1 MRNLGERQSKPI
13 VEKCWEAIMCEHCA
27 EGQIAPASFARR
39 NLLKFAGAAAAA
51 VAFGG
56 AALAKETK
64 IPPKPQNVLKPDAA
78 LDRLMRGN
86 KRYVAGRNQP
96 HDFARERKILTTGQ
110 NPFAAVLGCADSR
123 IAAEFCFDAALGDV
137 FVCRVAGNFAND
149 DIVASLE
156 YAVAVLKTPLIMVLG
171 HDSCGAVEATIKS
184 VNDGTTL
191 PGHLP
196 ALVSAIRPAVEAVK
210 DQGGD
215 ILANAIRS
223 NVELNVDKLQK
234 ASPILD
240 KAVGDK
246 SLRVVGGVYR
256 LASGK
261 VDLV

>member
-1 MRNLGERQSKPI
+1 
-13 VEKCWEAIMCEHCA
+13 MCEHCT
-27 EGQIAPASFARR
+27 EGMIAPAPFARR
-39 NLLKFAGAAAAA
+39 NILKLAGAAATALA
-51 VAFGG
+51 LGG
-56 AALAKETK
+56 AALAKDAK
-64 IPPKPQNVLKPDAA
+64 MPPKPQNVLSPDAA
-78 LDRLMRGN
+78 LDRLMLGN
-86 KRYVAGRNQP
+86 KRYVDGRHQP
-96 HDFARERKILTTGQ
+96 HDFARERKILTGGQ

-123 IAAEFCFDAALGDV
+123 IAAEFCFDTALGDV
-137 FVCRVAGNFAND
+137 FVCRVAGNFANS

-156 YAVAVLKTPLIMVLG
+156 FAVAVLKTPLIMVLG
-171 HDSCGAVEATIKS
+171 HDSCGAVDATIKS

-196 ALVSAIRPAVEAVK
+196 ELVAAIRPAVEAVK
-210 DQGGD
+210 NQGGD
-215 ILANAIRS
+215 VLANAIRS
-223 NVELNVDKLQK
+223 NVKLNVEKLQK

>member
-1 MRNLGERQSKPI
+1 MCKYCE
-13 VEKCWEAIMCEHCA
+13 EAGIEHT
-27 EGQIAPASFARR
+27 PFARR
-39 NLLKFAGAAAAA
+39 NFLKFAGAAAAA
-51 VAFGG
+51 LALGG
-56 AALAKETK
+56 SALAKEK
-64 IPPKPQNVLKPDAA
+64 KMPPKPQNVLSPDAA

-86 KRYVAGRNQP
+86 GRYVEGLAKR
-96 HDFARERKILTTGQ
+96 HDFAHEREVLTKGQ

-123 IAAEFCFDAALGDV
+123 IAAEFCFDTALGDV

-156 YAVAVLKTPLIMVLG
+156 YAVAVLKAPLIMVLG
-171 HDSCGAVEATIKS
+171 HDACGAVDATIKS
-184 VNDGTTL
+184 INDGTTL

-196 ALVSAIRPAVEAVK
+196 ELVSAIRPAVEAVK
-210 DQGGD
+210 NQGGD

-223 NVELNVDKLQK
+223 NVRLNVEKLQT

-246 SLRVVGGVYR
+246 TLRVVGAVYR
-256 LASGK
+256 LATGK

>member
-1 MRNLGERQSKPI
+1 
-13 VEKCWEAIMCEHCA
+13 MCKYCEDARIEHT
-27 EGQIAPASFARR
+27 PFARR
-39 NLLKFAGAAAAA
+39 SVLKFAGAAAAA
-51 VAFGG
+51 LALAGP
-56 AALAKETK
+56 ALAKEK
-64 IPPKPQNVLKPDAA
+64 KMVPKPQNVLSPEAA

-86 KRYVAGRNQP
+86 KRYVDGRNKP
-96 HDFARERKILTTGQ
+96 HDFARERKILTGGQ

-123 IAAEFCFDAALGDV
+123 IAAEFCFDTALGDV

-171 HDSCGAVEATIKS
+171 HESCGAVDATIKS
-184 VNDGTTL
+184 VNEGTTL

-196 ALVSAIRPAVEAVK
+196 ELVSAIRPAVEAVK
-210 DQGGD
+210 NQGGD

-223 NVELNVDKLQK
+223 NVTLNVEKLQK

-246 SLRVVGGVYR
+246 TLRVVGGVYR

>member
-1 MRNLGERQSKPI
+1 MCKFCE
-13 VEKCWEAIMCEHCA
+13 EAH
-27 EGQIAPASFARR
+27 IAPAPFARR
-39 NLLKFAGAAAAA
+39 NVLKFAGAAAAA
-51 VAFGG
+51 LALGG
-56 AALAKETK
+56 PALAKEK
-64 IPPKPQNVLKPDAA
+64 KMPPKPQNVLSPDAA

-86 KRYVAGRNQP
+86 QRYVEGLAKR
-96 HDFARERKILTTGQ
+96 HDFAHEREALTKGQ

-123 IAAEFCFDAALGDV
+123 IAAEFCFDTALGDV
-137 FVCRVAGNFAND
+137 FVCRVAGNFANE

-171 HDSCGAVEATIKS
+171 HDACGAVDATVKS
-184 VNDGTTL
+184 VKDGTSL

-196 ALVSAIRPAVEAVK
+196 ALVAAIKPAVEAVK

-215 ILANAIRS
+215 MLANAIRS
-223 NVELNVDKLQK
+223 NVTLNVEKLQK
-234 ASPILD
+234 TSPILD

-246 SLRVVGGVYR
+246 SLRVVGGIYR